1 VLVGKGDGTF
11 EDAQS
16 FGHRHRAVGHRRRRP
31 QQRSVL
37 PDLVTANLD
46 AADVSVLVNTGTPPT
61 PSCVGDCNGDGEVTI
76 NELITG
82 VNIALGATPVSQ
94 LPGDRCERRRRG
106 HHQRA
111 DLRRKQ
117 RSQRLSRSITVG
129 RRAFDNITQS
139 EVPVRNL
146 LKAQKALC
154 HKSGEQTAVRVASPQ
169 RGDSGIMVRGFAV
182 VATIGACALVATAA
196 SAQCPTPGTVS
207 AVCSPEASCARIAV
221 GNASGSSATPGAV
234 SITFNQGPD
243 DSQAQRGHDDVAAIA
258 FTVGIPGT
266 GDTVP
271 LVFDCVDGNLA
282 QNAVVPGAAIADT
295 FTVVVENAQCTGRN
309 RCLCP
314 DTTAG
319 QERDNFVNIAIYGP
333 KTLPEQGPVAIP
345 KLPASGEIVK
355 LNLKA
360 AAGATGPPDTARLL
374 GSRHSEAAVCCQPVD
389 RRPVRLR
396 RQRRRRQ
403 EHGAVRQRHVHHW

>member
-1 VLVGKGDGTF
+1 
-11 EDAQS
+11 
-16 FGHRHRAVGHRRRRP
+16 
-31 QQRSVL
+31 
-37 PDLVTANLD
+37 
-46 AADVSVLVNTGTPPT
+46 
-61 PSCVGDCNGDGEVTI
+61 
-76 NELITG
+76 
-82 VNIALGATPVSQ
+82 
-94 LPGDRCERRRRG
+94 
-106 HHQRA
+106 
-111 DLRRKQ
+111 
-117 RSQRLSRSITVG
+117 
-129 RRAFDNITQS
+129 
-139 EVPVRNL
+139 
-146 LKAQKALC
+146 
-154 HKSGEQTAVRVASPQ
+154 
-169 RGDSGIMVRGFAV
+169 MVRGFAV

-266 GDTVP
+266 GDTAP

-282 QNAVVPGAAIADT
+282 QNAVVPGSAIADT

-360 AAGATGPPDTARLL
+360 AAGATGPQTLHVFSALDAAKPQFAANLSIGDQSACDVSADAGKSTVLFGNGTFTIGGDTNPCAGDCNSDGMVAINELITGVNIAL
-374 GSRHSEAAVCCQPVD
+374 GSQPVSVCPSFD
-389 RRPVRLR
+389 VSRDGTVAIN
-396 RQRRRRQ
+396 
-403 EHGAVRQRHVHHW
+403 EIISAVNNALNGCPS

>member
-1 VLVGKGDGTF
+1 
-11 EDAQS
+11 
-16 FGHRHRAVGHRRRRP
+16 
-31 QQRSVL
+31 
-37 PDLVTANLD
+37 
-46 AADVSVLVNTGTPPT
+46 
-61 PSCVGDCNGDGEVTI
+61 
-76 NELITG
+76 
-82 VNIALGATPVSQ
+82 
-94 LPGDRCERRRRG
+94 
-106 HHQRA
+106 
-111 DLRRKQ
+111 
-117 RSQRLSRSITVG
+117 
-129 RRAFDNITQS
+129 
-139 EVPVRNL
+139 L

-154 HKSGEQTAVRVASPQ
+154 HKSEEQMAVRVTSAR

-196 SAQCPTPGTVS
+196 NAQCPTPGTVS
-207 AVCSPEASCARIAV
+207 AECSPPASCARIAV
-221 GNASGSSATPGAV
+221 GNATGNSATPGAV

-243 DSQAQRGHDDVAAIA
+243 DSQAQKGHDDVAAIA

-266 GDTVP
+266 GDAVP

-282 QNAVVPGAAIADT
+282 ATAVVPGAAIADT

-319 QERDNFVNIAIYGP
+319 QVRDNFVNIALYGP

-360 AAGATGPPDTARLL
+360 AAGAPEGNQTLHVFSALDATKPQFAANLSVGDQSACDVSADAGKSTVLFSNGTFTIGGTVSPCVGDCNSDGMVAINELITGVNIAL
-374 GSRHSEAAVCCQPVD
+374 GSQPVSVCPSFD
-389 RRPVRLR
+389 VSGDGTVAIN
-396 RQRRRRQ
+396 
-403 EHGAVRQRHVHHW
+403 EIISAVNNALNGCPS